1 MDKQLIQKMESLLAR
16 IEREDKRAS
25 ASFVVSLVC
34 RVLITLLLVG
44 SLTFIATSFSKLS
57 KPANVAVA
65 INEKILASIPA
76 VHAELKTELPVQAEI
91 LAGNTVDLIHKFI
104 PMIGDMLEKQLEIR
118 FDQVMNHYKVQR
130 EQIFT
135 SICSRVI
142 DKIIKDKDLVNDT
155 TLAEVLAVQLAAEC
169 DREAKNIINN
179 AFFTEIDKLQKRVEQ
194 LRSVPDKNM
203 TRSQAAKKHLIACW
217 IYLVDSKG
225 IDEKSIIGNAASL
238 IGKSAEN
245 FISSQN

>member
-1 MDKQLIQKMESLLAR
+1 MDKQLSQKMEGLLAR

-44 SLTFIATSFSKLS
+44 SLTYIATSFSKLA
-57 KPANVAVA
+57 KPTNVAIV
-65 INEKILASIPA
+65 INEQILGSIPT
-76 VHAELKTELPVQAEI
+76 VHAKLKTELPVQAEI

-104 PMIGDMLEKQLEIR
+104 PMAGDMLEKQLEIR

-130 EQIFT
+130 EQIFANL
-135 SICSRVI
+135 CSKVI
-142 DKIIKDKDLVNDT
+142 DKIRKDKDLVKDD
-155 TLAEVLAVQLAAEC
+155 TLAEVLAVQLADEC
-169 DREAKNIINN
+169 NREAKDIINN
-179 AFFTEIDKLQKRVEQ
+179 AFFNEIDKLQKRVEQ
-194 LRSVPDKNM
+194 LRSTPDKTM

-238 IGKSAEN
+238 TGEVAEN